1 MRILSQSVLLPVFTL
16 LIGLGCGLALAGY
29 GETKK
34 AEPDLKEIFQE
45 LALSHAALSTTE
57 FTEYLNLARKG
68 RTDRIPFLLEIRLDS
83 SLMELARAYT
93 PERDSQGI
101 AARALAMAR
110 EYRAAY
116 PHRPDSPWVAQEVK
130 AALAMKTPPTD
141 FPAKNSSSSE

>member
-1 MRILSQSVLLPVFTL
+1 MRIFSKDVLIPLFTL
-16 LIGLGCGLALAGY
+16 LVGLGCGFSLGAY
-29 GETKK
+29 GGQKQV
-34 AEPDLKEIFQE
+34 EPDSHEIFQE

-57 FTEYLNLARKG
+57 FTEYLNLARQG

-110 EYRAAY
+110 DYRVAY
-116 PHRPDSPWVAQEVK
+116 PHQPDTPWVAKEVQ
-130 AALAMKTPPTD
+130 AALALKTQRVDSPV
-141 FPAKNSSSSE
+141 KNSASTE